1 MANNCWVL
9 VVEDD
14 VHVAELLRDVLTA
27 EGNDVALAR
36 DAQSMRNALAAR
48 RFEVVVLDVGLPSR
62 ENGLA
67 LAPEAAG
74 YGCGVVL
81 VTAHHHF
88 DDALAESG
96 YPYLLKPFRI
106 EKLLRAI
113 ERAIDRGDVEGTLG
127 QRGEVAS

>member
-1 MANNCWVL
+1 MANNGWVL

-14 VHVAELLRDVLTA
+14 VHVAELLRVVLTA

-36 DAQSMRNALAAR
+36 DPQSMRNALAAR
-48 RFEVVVLDVGLPSR
+48 RFEAVILDVGLPGR

-88 DDALAESG
+88 DEALAESG
-96 YPYLLKPFRI
+96 HPYLLKPFRI

-113 ERAIDRGDVEGTLG
+113 ERAIEEAPAECTLGRRGDA
-127 QRGEVAS
+127 AS